1 MLHDLSGRAA
11 DAKSEDE
18 AYRIA
23 VEALSANELD
33 LPFVLLYV
41 LNEKA
46 DGALLVGANGWQD
59 YQGSAKPARVSI
71 DDDASAVTWPL
82 ADVIR
87 TAREVVIDDLAA
99 RFGSLP
105 VGRWNA
111 LPERAIVLPLSRVG
125 QSTPYAVLVAG
136 ISPHRRFDDR
146 YQRFFRAT
154 ADQVMSVVANA
165 RAYEEERRR
174 AEALA
179 EIDRAKTAFFSNV
192 SHEFRTP
199 LTLMLGPLEDELSER
214 DQPLPEARRER
225 IETAHRNSLRLLKL
239 VNGLLDFSRIEAGR
253 VQALYESTDL
263 AALTV
268 ELASSFRSAVER
280 GGLTLIVDCPPLPEP
295 VYVDRE
301 MWEKIVLNLL
311 SNAFKHTFKGS
322 IGVRLAWLDGSAQ
335 LTVEDSGVGI
345 AAEEIPRVFDRFHRV
360 KGAASRTHEGTG
372 IGLSLVRELVQLHGG
387 VIQLE
392 SEFGKGSRFIVRLKA
407 GKVHLPADKIGKT
420 ADISAIGRGA
430 AAYVQE
436 AMHWLPSI
444 PGADAAEDMDY
455 LDSRAVPVAPEH
467 TGSRPR
473 ILWADD
479 NADMRHYVARLLGR
493 DYEVLAVADGKAALE
508 AARAAPPDLVLS
520 DVMMPHLDGFGL
532 LKALRA
538 DERTRRLPV
547 ILLSARAGEESA
559 LEGLEVGADDYLVK
573 PFSAKELLARIRSSL
588 SLAQLRKDWE
598 AKLSASN
605 RQLAEAADAK
615 GRFLA
620 SMSHEIRTPMN
631 GIIGTLDVLQ
641 QSSLIGP
648 QVELVNLI
656 HESAYS
662 LLTIIDDILDFSKIE
677 AGRLDIERLPMSV
690 AQVVEKSCNLINR
703 LAERKGGI
711 LTVFADPTIP
721 AMVLGDASRL
731 RQILINLLNNAIK
744 FSSGPERRGRVSVR
758 AVLVDRQPDRAVVEF
773 RVTDNG
779 IGMDEATLARIFTS
793 FTQADASTTRRYG
806 GTGLGLVICKQL
818 ASLMGGDIT
827 VETTV
832 NMGSTFTVRMPFELA
847 PELADTAQSD
857 SEIKGLTC
865 LVIGGHTGLGDDL
878 AAYLE
883 ADAALVARVAD
894 LAAAR
899 DWTRDCPHGLAVW
912 VVDAGED
919 LHALGELQSALR
931 SRADLDLR
939 VVLVVIGRGQRR
951 NPRAEADGVI
961 LIDGNSLNRHT
972 LAKAVAIAA
981 GRASP
986 EPEVPSDHHRAAR
999 APTPSR
1005 DEALRQHRL
1014 ILVAEDNEINQKVIR
1029 QQLDLLGYAADV
1041 ATTGREA
1048 LKRCQSGN
1056 YALLLTDLHMP
1067 EMDGYD
1073 LTLRIRVAE
1082 SGRARMPIIALTANA
1097 LQGES
1102 ERCLAVGMDDYLS
1115 KPAPLAA
1122 LAAVLEKWLPAVN
1135 PTTTLAGSSA
1145 PVDVSALEALI
1156 GKDRRLIEEFLQEFR
1171 VSAAR
1176 SSADLAEA
1184 CAAQR
1189 AADAASIAHKLK
1201 SSARCV
1207 GALKLGDL
1215 CSDIEIAAHAD
1226 DLAVVVALLPGFETE
1241 IRTVDEYLSNLHMRD
1256 PQAERCA

>member
-1 MLHDLSGRAA
+1 MFLGNMKIGTRLALAFAVVLIMVLAIIALGVTRLKSQDTLLASFANEEVPAVVTSHKWAISLLESARHTRNIFVLDHDTIADELSSLETQKELRIDDRNALERTVHSEHGKELLKNIVDAHAIYVPDEDEFIRLVQENRIDEAKKLLIDKVRPEQLTYLAQIYKLIDYKVLLIGKERDEAKDGYNSGRAMILSIGA
-11 DAKSEDE
+11 LVTLFSAAFAFWITRSITVPLRRAVQTAQQVAGGDLAVHIEVRTQDE
-18 AYRIA
+18 TGQLLA
-23 VEALSANELD
+23 ALKEMMQSLAANEEL
-33 LPFVLLYV
+33 
-41 LNEKA
+41 
-46 DGALLVGANGWQD
+46 
-59 YQGSAKPARVSI
+59 
-71 DDDASAVTWPL
+71 
-82 ADVIR
+82 
-87 TAREVVIDDLAA
+87 
-99 RFGSLP
+99 
-105 VGRWNA
+105 
-111 LPERAIVLPLSRVG
+111 
-125 QSTPYAVLVAG
+125 
-136 ISPHRRFDDR
+136 
-146 YQRFFRAT
+146 
-154 ADQVMSVVANA
+154 
-165 RAYEEERRR
+165 RRR
-174 AEALA
+174 ASQVEARFRDLLEAAPDAIVIVDRSGEMQIVNSQA
-179 EIDRAKTAFFSNV
+179 EKLFGYSRA
-192 SHEFRTP
+192 E
-199 LTLMLGPLEDELSER
+199 MLGQHIELLM
-214 DQPLPEARRER
+214 PARFREQHP
-225 IETAHRNSLRLLKL
+225 AHRNHFFSAPCVRPMGAGLQLYGQRKDGSEFPLEISLSQLKTEDGTL
-239 VNGLLDFSRIEAGR
+239 VSSSIRDITDRKRIENELR
-253 VQALYESTDL
+253 EKNL
-263 AALTV
+263 A
-268 ELASSFRSAVER
+268 
-280 GGLTLIVDCPPLPEP
+280 
-295 VYVDRE
+295 
-301 MWEKIVLNLL
+301 
-311 SNAFKHTFKGS
+311 
-322 IGVRLAWLDGSAQ
+322 
-335 LTVEDSGVGI
+335 
-345 AAEEIPRVFDRFHRV
+345 
-360 KGAASRTHEGTG
+360 
-372 IGLSLVRELVQLHGG
+372 
-387 VIQLE
+387 LE
-392 SEFGKGSRFIVRLKA
+392 SA
-407 GKVHLPADKIGKT
+407 N
-420 ADISAIGRGA
+420 
-430 AAYVQE
+430 
-436 AMHWLPSI
+436 
-444 PGADAAEDMDY
+444 
-455 LDSRAVPVAPEH
+455 RA
-467 TGSRPR
+467 
-473 ILWADD
+473 
-479 NADMRHYVARLLGR
+479 
-493 DYEVLAVADGKAALE
+493 K
-508 AARAAPPDLVLS
+508 DL
-520 DVMMPHLDGFGL
+520 
-532 LKALRA
+532 
-538 DERTRRLPV
+538 
-547 ILLSARAGEESA
+547 
-559 LEGLEVGADDYLVK
+559 
-573 PFSAKELLARIRSSL
+573 
-588 SLAQLRKDWE
+588 
-598 AKLSASN
+598 
-605 RQLAEAADAK
+605 
-615 GRFLA
+615 FLA

-641 QSSLIGP
+641 QSSLIEP

-744 FSSGPERRGRVSVR
+744 FSSGREHAGRVSVR
-758 AVLVDRQPDRAVVEF
+758 VVLVDRQPDRAVVEF

-779 IGMDEATLARIFTS
+779 IGMDEATLARMFTS

-818 ASLMGGDIT
+818 ACLMGGDIT

-865 LVIGGHTGLGDDL
+865 LVIGAHTGVGDDL

-899 DWTRDCPHGLAVW
+899 DWTHDCPHGLAVW
-912 VVDAGED
+912 VVDAGEE
-919 LHALGELQSALR
+919 LPALGELRSALR

-951 NPRAEADGVI
+951 NPRAEADGII
-961 LIDGNSLNRHT
+961 LIDGNALNRHT

-999 APTPSR
+999 APTASR

-1048 LKRCQSGN
+1048 LNRCQSGN

-1073 LTLRIRVAE
+1073 LALRIRVAE
-1082 SGRARMPIIALTANA
+1082 GGRARMPIIALTANA

-1122 LAAVLEKWLPAVN
+1122 LGAVLEKWLPAIK
-1135 PTTTLAGSSA
+1135 PTKTLADSSA
-1145 PVDVSALEALI
+1145 PVDVSTLEALI
-1156 GKDRRLIEEFLQEFR
+1156 GTDPQVIKEMLQQFR

-1176 SSADLAEA
+1176 LSADLAEA

-1189 AADAASIAHKLK
+1189 AADAAAIAHKLK
-1201 SSARCV
+1201 SSARSV

-1215 CSDIEIAAHAD
+1215 CSHIEIAGHAG
-1226 DLAVVVALLPGFETE
+1226 DLNALAALLADFETE
-1241 IRTVDEYLSNLHMRD
+1241 VSTVEEWLSNLHPRD
-1256 PQAERCA
+1256 PEAEQYA